1 VRLLGVD
8 PGTQLLGWGV
18 IDVSGKN
25 TTYVACG
32 ALKAP
37 GSKPVAVRLAAIADA
52 LRDLISEYKPDRGA
66 VEKAFFG
73 KNANAALR
81 VGEARGM
88 ALTELARAGVPVE
101 ELTAT
106 EVKKAVTGTGGAHKS
121 QVQRMVAALLGLRTV
136 PTPADASDALAIAI
150 CLAHRLSSPRSAR
163 SVRRLS

>member
-1 VRLLGVD
+1 MRLLGVD
-8 PGTQLLGWGV
+8 PGTHLLGWGV
-18 IDVSGKN
+18 IDIKGKSPA
-25 TTYVACG
+25 YVACG
-32 ALKAP
+32 ALKGAT
-37 GSKPVAVRLAAIADA
+37 GKPVAVRLARIADELSA
-52 LRDLISEYKPDRGA
+52 LIREHHPDRAA

-88 ALTELARAGVPVE
+88 ALTELARAGIPVE

-121 QVQRMVAALLGLRTV
+121 QVQRMVAALLGLRTL
-136 PTPADASDALAIAI
+136 PKPADASDALAIAI
-150 CLAHRLSSPRSAR
+150 CLAHRLASPRSSR